1 MLEERL
7 MGVSERRTEYK
18 NEGWILSRN
27 TVIKLKFSKNKDRK
41 C

>member
-7 MGVSERRTEYK
+7 MGGAERRAEYK

-27 TVIKLKFSKNKDRK
+27 TVI
-41 C
+41 